1 MSEINSTI
9 LDNKLSEL
17 KQEATNYYNNFVEKQ
32 TNSIDCTDDHYIV
45 DYLDHSLGV
54 FCESLI
60 VSLNKDAIIV
70 EDRQLGK
77 QVDIDFSQLSIADQI
92 TILEIYEQNI

>member
-17 KQEATNYYNNFVEKQ
+17 KQEATNYYNSFVEKQ
-32 TNSIDCTDDHYIV
+32 TNSINCTDDYYIV
-45 DYLDHSLGV
+45 DYLDYSSGI
-54 FCESLI
+54 FCESLV
-60 VSLNKDAIIV
+60 VSLNKDGIIV

-77 QVDIDFSQLSIADQI
+77 QIDIDFGQLSIADQI
-92 TILEIYEQNI
+92 VILEIYEQNI

>member
-1 MSEINSTI
+1 MNEINSTI

-32 TNSIDCTDDHYIV
+32 TNSIDCTDDCYVV
-45 DYLDHSLGV
+45 DYLDYSLGV
-54 FCESLI
+54 FCEALI
-60 VSLNKDAIIV
+60 VTLNKDSIIV

-77 QVDIDFSQLSIADQI
+77 QIDIDFSQLSIDDQI
-92 TILEIYEQNI
+92 VILEIYEQNI